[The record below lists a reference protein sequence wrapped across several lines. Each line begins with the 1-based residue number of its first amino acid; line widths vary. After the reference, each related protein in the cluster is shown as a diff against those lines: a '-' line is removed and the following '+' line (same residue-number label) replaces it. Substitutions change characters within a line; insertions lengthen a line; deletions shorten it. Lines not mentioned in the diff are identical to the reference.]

1 MKTLREQDG
10 SPPIYPT
17 VQDTEV
23 PILVSNQGR
32 LLVSQKPAGRGTFN
46 VMCAE
51 EYVKLPYHKSS
62 QVRLSNNSGMDVAV
76 VSTWE
81 STSLG
86 HFDSDPYVDG
96 QTINGTNGW
105 EGDGVTTPD
114 VRDGDRSPVLAV
126 LQGRRSV
133 LVDGKIT
140 KAGPNK
146 DTADPNIKEVYDGS
160 KIVALVRP
168 RVNSR
173 VVGLGIYDG
182 SKNLAFGIYTEND
195 VFGIANASGDTATSV
210 ALKSEIVRMEIVFA
224 PSTGLYKAYI
234 DQGDGLE
241 LIATGTESGIQSSN
255 LSYASYRI
263 GTEGSEC
270 VVDQFVFHM
279 LNKDSLSFEVMPTC
293 SSSTFS
299 VVESSDELMVK
310 NLGSQASDYEDKTS
324 PVFLSGFF
332 EES

>member
-1 MKTLREQDG
+1 MNTLREQDG
-10 SPPIYPT
+10 YPPKYPT
-17 VQDTEV
+17 AQDAEIPV
-23 PILVSNQGR
+23 LVSDQGR
-32 LLVSQKPAGRGTFN
+32 LMVSQKPADSGTFN

-51 EYVKLPYHKSS
+51 DYVKLPFYRAN
-62 QVRLSNNSGMDVAV
+62 QVRISNNSGKEVAV
-76 VSTWE
+76 VRTWDK
-81 STSLG
+81 TILG

-96 QTINGTNGW
+96 QTINGVNGW

-133 LVDGKIT
+133 LVDGKIS

-146 DTADPNIKEVYDGS
+146 DTSDPNIKEVYDGS
-160 KIVALVRP
+160 KVVALVRP

-182 SKNLAFGIYTEND
+182 SKNLALGIYTENN
-195 VFGIANASGDTATSV
+195 VFGIANASSDAPSSIEV
-210 ALKSEIVRMEIVFA
+210 KSDIIRMEIVFA
-224 PSTGLYKAYI
+224 PSTGLYKAYV
-234 DQGDGLE
+234 DQGDGRE
-241 LIATGTESGIQSSN
+241 LVGSAVESGIDASN

-263 GTEGSEC
+263 GSEGNES
-270 VVDQFVFHM
+270 VVDQFAFYM
-279 LNKDSLSFEVMPTC
+279 LNKDSASFEVMPTC

-299 VVESSDELMVK
+299 VVESSDEIMVK
-310 NLGSQASDYEDKTS
+310 NLGSKAASFTDKTD
-324 PVFLSGFF
+324 PVFLSGFY